1 MLLIESLHHIE
12 LLVRLSVELHNLNA
26 QAQRHHE
33 LSLVQWLILR
43 KILASPAISA
53 SSLAQLSGIHPSTL
67 TPTLQRLENAEWIYI
82 LERPSDL
89 RQKMLIVSQKGYKVC
104 LSFEKTLKT
113 VLKNLDVKDRD
124 DPIDATRFLTVTLAQ
139 RLPLKFYQFFPWL
152 MFRLLFLLALYQ
164 SKKVDH
170 FLIYYFS

>member
-1 MLLIESLHHIE
+1 MLLIEALQNIE

-33 LSLVQWLILR
+33 LSLVQWLVLR

-53 SSLAQLSGIHPSTL
+53 SSLALLSGIHPSTL
-67 TPTLQRLENAEWIYI
+67 TPTLQRLENAEWIYM

-104 LSFEKTLKT
+104 VNFEKTLRT
-113 VLKNLDVKDRD
+113 VLKNLEVKDRD

-139 RLPLKFYQFFPWL
+139 RLQDLK
-152 MFRLLFLLALYQ
+152 
-164 SKKVDH
+164 
-170 FLIYYFS
+170 I

>member
-1 MLLIESLHHIE
+1 M
-12 LLVRLSVELHNLNA
+12 V
-26 QAQRHHE
+26 
-33 LSLVQWLILR
+33 LR

-67 TPTLQRLENAEWIYI
+67 TPTLQRLENSEWIYM

-104 LSFEKTLKT
+104 IHFEKTLRS
-113 VLKNLDVKDRD
+113 VLKNLEVKDRE

-139 RLPLKFYQFFPWL
+139 RLQE
-152 MFRLLFLLALYQ
+152 
-164 SKKVDH
+164 SKT
-170 FLIYYFS
+170 

>member
-1 MLLIESLHHIE
+1 LQQIE

-33 LSLVQWLILR
+33 LSLVQWLVLR

-53 SSLAQLSGIHPSTL
+53 SSLALLSGIHPSTL
-67 TPTLQRLENAEWIYI
+67 TPTLQRLEGSEWIYM

-89 RQKMLIVSQKGYKVC
+89 RQKMLIVSHKGYKICVN
-104 LSFEKTLKT
+104 FEKTLRT
-113 VLKNLDVKDRD
+113 VLKNLQVKDRD

-139 RLPLKFYQFFPWL
+139 RLQDMK
-152 MFRLLFLLALYQ
+152 
-164 SKKVDH
+164 S
-170 FLIYYFS
+170 

>member
-1 MLLIESLHHIE
+1 LQNIE

-33 LSLVQWLILR
+33 LSLVQWLVLR

-53 SSLAQLSGIHPSTL
+53 SSLALLSGIHPSTL
-67 TPTLQRLENAEWIYI
+67 TPTLQRLEGSEWIYI

-89 RQKMLIVSQKGYKVC
+89 RQKMLIISPKGYKVC
-104 LSFEKTLKT
+104 THFEKTLRA
-113 VLKNLDVKDRD
+113 VMKNLVVKDRD

-139 RLPLKFYQFFPWL
+139 RLQDVKN
-152 MFRLLFLLALYQ
+152 
-164 SKKVDH
+164 
-170 FLIYYFS
+170 

>member
-1 MLLIESLHHIE
+1 LHQIE

-33 LSLVQWLILR
+33 LSLVQWLVLR

-67 TPTLQRLENAEWIYI
+67 TPTLQRLEGAEWIYI
-82 LERPSDL
+82 LERPADL
-89 RQKMLIVSQKGYKVC
+89 RQKMLIISPKGYKVC
-104 LSFEKTLKT
+104 VHFEKTLRGAM
-113 VLKNLDVKDRD
+113 KNLEVKDRD

-139 RLPLKFYQFFPWL
+139 RLQD
-152 MFRLLFLLALYQ
+152 M
-164 SKKVDH
+164 KKD
-170 FLIYYFS
+170 

>member
-1 MLLIESLHHIE
+1 LQQIE

-33 LSLVQWLILR
+33 LSLVQWLVLR
-43 KILASPAISA
+43 KILSSPAISA
-53 SSLAQLSGIHPSTL
+53 SSLALLSGIHPSTL
-67 TPTLQRLENAEWIYI
+67 TPTLQRLEGAEWIYM

-104 LSFEKTLKT
+104 VHFEKTLRG
-113 VLKNLDVKDRD
+113 VLKNLQVKDRE

-139 RLPLKFYQFFPWL
+139 RLQDMK
-152 MFRLLFLLALYQ
+152 
-164 SKKVDH
+164 S
-170 FLIYYFS
+170 